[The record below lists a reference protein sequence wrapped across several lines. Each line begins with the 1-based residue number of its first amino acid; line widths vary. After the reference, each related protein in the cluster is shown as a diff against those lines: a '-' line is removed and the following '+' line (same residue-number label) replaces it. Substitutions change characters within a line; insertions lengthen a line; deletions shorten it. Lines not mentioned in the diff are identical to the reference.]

1 MDKLK
6 LVKNVVFV
14 LTFVLIFGSMLLLG
28 SLFKKTRQ
36 KAITL
41 PSNTSLEQPIGS
53 NIENIVEQ
61 DGYLYILVKNGG
73 LSDRIIVL
81 DTKSAKKLS
90 EINLN

>member
-6 LVKNVVFV
+6 LIKNVVFI
-14 LTFVLIFGSMLLLG
+14 LTFILIFGSMLLLG

-36 KAITL
+36 KSIPLPASIT
-41 PSNTSLEQPIGS
+41 LEQPIGS

-73 LSDRIIVL
+73 VSDRIVIF

-90 EINLN
+90 IININ